1 MEKALLVVGASSDMG
16 LATIKALEN
25 DYDLIIGH
33 YRTMNEHLL
42 AQAKK
47 MGKKILLLQSDLSR
61 EDELNG
67 LIEEIRQKD
76 LSPVHIIHFPAP
88 LCENQRFHKIKW
100 EVFQREI
107 DISLKSLIAISQA
120 FLPGMVK
127 RREGK
132 IIALLSFV
140 VNHVPPKHC
149 ANYVITKYAMLG
161 AIKAMAAEY
170 AEKGITV
177 NGVSPAW
184 VMTKYLSNQPD
195 FLVQQNAANSPLG
208 RNLTVEDVIPTIA
221 FLLSDGGSC
230 INGQNI
236 TISFGR

>member
-1 MEKALLVVGASSDMG
+1 MEKALLVVGTASDMG

-107 DISLKSLIAISQA
+107 DISLKRC
-120 FLPGMVK
+120 V
-127 RREGK
+127 
-132 IIALLSFV
+132 
-140 VNHVPPKHC
+140 
-149 ANYVITKYAMLG
+149 
-161 AIKAMAAEY
+161 
-170 AEKGITV
+170 
-177 NGVSPAW
+177 
-184 VMTKYLSNQPD
+184 
-195 FLVQQNAANSPLG
+195 
-208 RNLTVEDVIPTIA
+208 
-221 FLLSDGGSC
+221 
-230 INGQNI
+230 
-236 TISFGR
+236 